1 MSRHDEQAATA
12 AHRFY
17 GVHQGEHLQRD
28 AQRLIDR
35 CAAHLVETFPLSH
48 RVALEIA
55 MQARA
60 EIDSEG
66 ANGFIDLESTTPRMV
81 VLRDSERKTLHMLS
95 AGELLA
101 LVRARTPACNRAEP
115 EGRPALSAS

>member
-28 AQRLIDR
+28 APRLIDR
-35 CAAHLVETFPLSH
+35 CADHLVEAFPLS
-48 RVALEIA
+48 RRTALEIA
-55 MQARA
+55 MQVRA
-60 EIDSEG
+60 EIDFEG
-66 ANGFIDLESTTPRMV
+66 ANGFIDLESSTTRMV

-95 AGELLA
+95 AGELLT
-101 LVRARTPACNRAEP
+101 LVRARTPARDLAAP
-115 EGRPALSAS
+115 GKGLPSASR